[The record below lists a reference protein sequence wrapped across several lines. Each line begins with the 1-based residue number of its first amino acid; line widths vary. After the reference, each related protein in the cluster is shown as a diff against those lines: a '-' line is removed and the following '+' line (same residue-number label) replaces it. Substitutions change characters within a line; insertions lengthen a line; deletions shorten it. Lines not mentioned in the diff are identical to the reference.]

1 MTTTDTNTTTVAE
14 RFANTEGWAARQ
26 DAGILFTIVV
36 ETMTK
41 DIEAIADSGR
51 INTLLRLASRLSGE
65 RYEALHAA
73 AVELAER
80 DRLISQRLWENRRG
94 VAKHPRDA
102 FNIPTPKHDAV
113 ERSLRGY

>member
-14 RFANTEGWAARQ
+14 RFANTENWAARQ
-26 DAGILFTIVV
+26 DAGILFDIVV

-41 DIEAIADSGR
+41 DNEPMTDHNR
-51 INTLLRLASRLSGE
+51 ISTLLRLASALSGE
-65 RYEALHAA
+65 RYEALYEA
-73 AVELAER
+73 AVELAMRER
-80 DRLISQRLWENRRG
+80 TIRQRLWENRRH

-102 FNIPTPKHDAV
+102 FHLPAPKHAAV

>member
-1 MTTTDTNTTTVAE
+1 MTTTNTTTVAE
-14 RFANTEGWAARQ
+14 RFANTENWKAKQ
-26 DAGILFTIVV
+26 DAGILFDIVV

-41 DIEAIADSGR
+41 DIETISDSGR
-51 INTLLRLASRLSGE
+51 ISTLLGLASRLSGE

-73 AVELAER
+73 AVELANGER
-80 DRLISQRLWENRRG
+80 TLRNLRWENQRG
-94 VAKHPRDA
+94 LAKHPREA

>member
-1 MTTTDTNTTTVAE
+1 MTTTNTTTVAE
-14 RFANTEGWAARQ
+14 RFTTTENWAAKQ

-41 DIEAIADSGR
+41 DTEAITDTGR

-65 RYEALHAA
+65 RYDALYDA
-73 AVELAER
+73 AVELANRER
-80 DRLISQRLWENRRG
+80 VIRQRLWENQRG
-94 VAKHPRDA
+94 LAKHPRDA

-113 ERSLRGY
+113 EHSLRGY

>member
-1 MTTTDTNTTTVAE
+1 MTTTNTNTTTVAE

-26 DAGILFTIVV
+26 DAGILFEIVV

-41 DIEAIADSGR
+41 DIESITDSGR
-51 INTLLRLASRLSGE
+51 INTLLRIASRLSGE
-65 RYEALHAA
+65 TYDSLFAA
-73 AVELAER
+73 AVELANRER
-80 DRLISQRLWENRRG
+80 VLRQRLWENRRG
-94 VAKHPRDA
+94 VAQHPRDA

>member
-1 MTTTDTNTTTVAE
+1 MTTTETATTVAE
-14 RFANTEGWAARQ
+14 RFANTENWAARQ

-41 DIEAIADSGR
+41 DTEAITDTGR

-73 AVELAER
+73 AVELAASER
-80 DRLISQRLWENRRG
+80 VIRQRLWENQRG
-94 VAKHPRDA
+94 LAKHPRDA

>member
-14 RFANTEGWAARQ
+14 RFASMENWAARQ
-26 DAGILFTIVV
+26 DAGILFNIVV

-41 DIEAIADSGR
+41 DIETISDSGR
-51 INTLLRLASRLSGE
+51 VSTLLGLASRLSGE

-73 AVELAER
+73 AVELANRER
-80 DRLISQRLWENRRG
+80 TLRNLRWENTRG
-94 VAKHPRDA
+94 IAKHHRDA